1 VNQRRREGEMKYGLM
16 SGCLPGS
23 YDYVIEQCGRIGF
36 DGVELDVGADYEQN
50 TLWRADGRATIKRLL
65 KETKQELASVCLGT
79 FWTYSFANPEAAVRA
94 RAQGFTSDAIRW
106 CAELGAKVILVPIT
120 PGAQEEGDEAPQRWI
135 EELRKV
141 APLAEKQGVC
151 LAIENVGRGCGRSAE
166 ALLRIANGVNAPSV
180 QIYYDFGNGLSL
192 GNDPLAEIRK
202 LGGRIAQVHAKDP
215 GGQYLGEG
223 RLDLPAVSAAL
234 KAIGYDKWLVLE
246 TPATDDP
253 PAAAARN
260 LAFLRERF

>member
-1 VNQRRREGEMKYGLM
+1 MKYGLM
-16 SGCLPGS
+16 SGCIPGS
-23 YDYVIEQCGRIGF
+23 YDHVIRECGRLGF

-50 TLWRADGRATIKRLL
+50 MLWSEDGRGTIKRLL
-65 KETKQELASVCLGT
+65 AQQKMALASVCLGT
-79 FWTYSFANPEAAVRA
+79 FWTYSFADPDAAVRQ
-94 RAQGFTSDAIRW
+94 RAQGFTSDAIGW

-120 PGAQEEGDEAPQRWI
+120 PGAPGEGEEAPARWI

-141 APLAEKQGVC
+141 APRAQQHGVT
-151 LAIENVGRGCGRSAE
+151 LAIENVGRGCGKTAD
-166 ALLRIANGVNAPSV
+166 ALLHIANGVNAPSV

-192 GNDPLAEIRK
+192 GGDPVAEIRK

-234 KAIGYDKWLVLE
+234 KEIGYDRWLVLE

-260 LAFLRERF
+260 LQYLREHF